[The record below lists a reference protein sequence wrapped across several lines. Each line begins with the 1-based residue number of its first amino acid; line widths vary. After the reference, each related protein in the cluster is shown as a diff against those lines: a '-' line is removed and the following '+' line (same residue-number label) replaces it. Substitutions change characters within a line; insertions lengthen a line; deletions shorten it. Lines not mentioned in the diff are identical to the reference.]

1 MTDKSA
7 DDLDVVAL
15 EQLVLE
21 DTKLAEDEERI
32 KARRATIRSVLARH
46 LDAGTTDL
54 ADHQVIV
61 TRPLRLTAEG
71 KARFEQ
77 AYPVTQHPEFYRP
90 EIQRDVVEEKLS
102 PEEWKSFKTPGA
114 KQVTI
119 R

>member
-1 MTDKSA
+1 MTDKTT

-21 DTKLAEDEERI
+21 DTKLAENEERI

-54 ADHQVIV
+54 ADHKVIV
-61 TRPLRLTAEG
+61 STPARLDA
-71 KARFEQ
+71 KALGEAF
-77 AYPVTQHPEFYRP
+77 PVAQHPELYKPTLDTSAVRHHLAP
-90 EIQRDVVEEKLS
+90 TVLEQYTRAGS
-102 PEEWKSFKTPGA
+102 TT
-114 KQVTI
+114 VTI

>member
-1 MTDKSA
+1 MTDTTK
-7 DDLDVVAL
+7 DDLDVVQL

-54 ADHQVIV
+54 ADHKVIV
-61 TRPLRLTAEG
+61 SMPSRLDA
-71 KARFEQ
+71 KALGEAF
-77 AYPVTQHPEFYRP
+77 PVAQHPELYKPALDTTAVRHH
-90 EIQRDVVEEKLS
+90 LS
-102 PEEWKSFKTPGA
+102 PAVLEQYTRAGSTT
-114 KQVTI
+114 VTI